1 MQHKLIVHLLE
12 ILLCIPL
19 CNNGTKC
26 LKTLTF
32 MNQEDIAIRKSDLN
46 IEVFYGLFN
55 DVVDDF

>member
-1 MQHKLIVHLLE
+1 
-12 ILLCIPL
+12 
-19 CNNGTKC
+19 
-26 LKTLTF
+26 